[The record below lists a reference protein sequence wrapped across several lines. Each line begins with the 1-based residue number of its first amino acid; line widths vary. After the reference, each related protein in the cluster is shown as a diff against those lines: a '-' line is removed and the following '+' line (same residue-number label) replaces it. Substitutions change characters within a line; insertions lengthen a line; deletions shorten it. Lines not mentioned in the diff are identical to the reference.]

1 MKSKFVLA
9 QLDQKGWPEENLAN
23 AEKAVAEAV
32 ERYQPDM
39 MIFPEC
45 FMSHFPTGTDR
56 AVCLGTAQT
65 LDGPFVT
72 GMRKLAADNGIW
84 IIFGMNEKV
93 EDPEDDR
100 NYNCTVVIDDKGE
113 IVSTYRKTH
122 LYDAFGY
129 KESDDNKPGD
139 KFFEPIDTP
148 FGKIGLFVCYEV
160 RFPEVARYQRSK
172 GADIIIMPTAWVPG
186 PLKSSQFRTLI
197 SARAIEN
204 TVYMVACD
212 QVGENGMGESVVV
225 DPMGVVVAGAGEV
238 ETLICAEIDTD
249 RIEKVRA
256 KLPAYKDRRPELYEI

>member
-113 IVSTYRKTH
+113 IVSTYRKHISTTRSAIRNPMITNRATSSSNRLIRRLVKLAS
-122 LYDAFGY
+122 LYAMR
-129 KESDDNKPGD
+129 SVSRRWPGTSA
-139 KFFEPIDTP
+139 PRAQISSLCRLP
-148 FGKIGLFVCYEV
+148 GCPV
-160 RFPEVARYQRSK
+160 RSK
-172 GADIIIMPTAWVPG
+172 APSSVP
-186 PLKSSQFRTLI
+186 
-197 SARAIEN
+197 
-204 TVYMVACD
+204 
-212 QVGENGMGESVVV
+212 
-225 DPMGVVVAGAGEV
+225 
-238 ETLICAEIDTD
+238 
-249 RIEKVRA
+249 
-256 KLPAYKDRRPELYEI
+256 